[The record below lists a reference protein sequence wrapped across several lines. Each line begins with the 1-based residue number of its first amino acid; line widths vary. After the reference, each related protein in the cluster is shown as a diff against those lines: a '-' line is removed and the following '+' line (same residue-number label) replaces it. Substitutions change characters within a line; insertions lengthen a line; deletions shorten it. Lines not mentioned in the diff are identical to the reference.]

1 MQPLV
6 PRTTPALTGG
16 VMGIDV
22 RRGTPPSLT
31 TGAGKGCRRQGGS
44 KFGTLRVQGYTPR
57 AEWRVALDSDD
68 ARFGGFARQDH
79 GVNHFTDKHQRLSL
93 YLLPRTVMVLE
104 RV

>member
-1 MQPLV
+1 MDEKNQVMAFERAGRVFVFNWNGERAIPDYLL
-6 PRTTPALTGG
+6 PA
-16 VMGIDV
+16 
-22 RRGTPPSLT
+22 PA
-31 TGAGKGCRRQGGS
+31 AG
-44 KFGTLRVQGYTPR
+44 
-57 AEWRVALDSDD
+57 EWRVALDSDD